1 MSRPPALGR
10 LEPSPRPAHPGR
22 ADRDRPTRVG
32 GRQEHDGRKLEEEQH
47 MRQHRTLRRLSLR
60 PPGPL
65 GIDSD
70 WTHSLAWRML
80 VAADI
85 DHLAPT
91 SRVAGCAQGVPII
104 PAILLRSALGYEQ
117 PLS

>member
-1 MSRPPALGR
+1 
-10 LEPSPRPAHPGR
+10 
-22 ADRDRPTRVG
+22 
-32 GRQEHDGRKLEEEQH
+32 

-80 VAADI
+80 VVADI

-104 PAILLRSALGYEQ
+104 LATLLRSALGYEQ

>member
-1 MSRPPALGR
+1 LAGWSRHRDQPIPA
-10 LEPSPRPAHPGR
+10 A
-22 ADRDRPTRVG
+22 
-32 GRQEHDGRKLEEEQH
+32 
-47 MRQHRTLRRLSLR
+47 
-60 PPGPL
+60 
-65 GIDSD
+65 
-70 WTHSLAWRML
+70 L

-104 PAILLRSALGYEQ
+104 PATLLRSALGYEQ